1 MAEGMANMN
10 DEKTKA
16 NLAPWNFQVGRKK
29 GARNW
34 VSRYLDRLRE
44 LDANA
49 VDTVYD
55 HATSCAPC
63 CSKSRFEIGLDIMF
77 AEDPPGYVRTVIA
90 MGAAV
95 RPKEVNINHSRME
108 DLSDDELRLARDMA
122 TKLLELQPERSESD
136 GRSADEGNGAAGS
149 PESVRH

>member
-1 MAEGMANMN
+1 MA

-16 NLAPWNFQVGRKK
+16 NLAPWNYQVGRKK
-29 GARNW
+29 GSRNW
-34 VSRYLDRLRE
+34 VSRYLERLRE
-44 LDANA
+44 LDASA

-55 HATSCAPC
+55 HATSCASGN
-63 CSKSRFEIGLDIMF
+63 SKSRFETALEILF
-77 AEDPPGYVRTVIA
+77 VEDPPAYARLVIA

-95 RPKEVNINHSRME
+95 RPKEVNINHTRME
-108 DLSDDELRLARDMA
+108 DLSDDDLRRARDMA

-136 GRSADEGNGAAGS
+136 GGSADEGNGAAGS